1 MDGFFPPLSLPL
13 PLPLDYISYYDMIP
27 NYVALAEFR
36 YQIRRF
42 ARISEDAARNAGLE
56 PQHHQVLLAIK
67 GTPPGQSATVG
78 YLADRLQLRQNSLG
92 ELLDRLAAKG
102 LVRRRRDP
110 ADARR
115 VFVEASP
122 KAEALLHR
130 LSLFHERELK
140 LAAPALIAAITEVI
154 GSADR
159 AAMRRVRS

>member
-1 MDGFFPPLSLPL
+1 MT
-13 PLPLDYISYYDMIP
+13 P

-42 ARISEDAARNAGLE
+42 ARISEDGARAAGLE

-67 GTPPGQSATVG
+67 GTPPGRSATVG
-78 YLADRLQLRQNSLG
+78 YLAERLQLRQNSLG
-92 ELLDRLAAKG
+92 ELLDRLAKKG

-115 VFVEASP
+115 VVAETSP
-122 KAEALLHR
+122 KGEAVLHR

-140 LAAPALIAAITEVI
+140 LAAPALIAAITDVI
-154 GSADR
+154 GGADR
-159 AAMRRVRS
+159 TATKRGRS